1 MEKAYIGVT
10 GFTTLEDVTIM
21 NDALNG
27 TFGMYGVLM
36 SHTTLREKSQRGRYA
51 ALGDIANLMNK
62 MPANSLRTLHWCDS
76 HWRDRKDPWRSIE
89 IAIDSAKGEC
99 NAIQLNMEYP
109 PVKYFEDLKEK
120 HNLKT
125 IFQIENQMFEDDT
138 GKMEEKMR
146 PYAKFIDYVIIDQS
160 MGAGKPLNLKTSKA
174 VASRIHNLGA
184 RAVFAGGL
192 NAKRVADIGDL
203 IREFDA
209 SIDAEGQLMK
219 DYADE
224 LDHTKVKEYVT
235 AAISVMRK

>member
-1 MEKAYIGVT
+1 MGRGRYVGVT
-10 GFTTLEDVTIM
+10 GFTTLDDVAIM
-21 NDALNG
+21 TGTLNG
-27 TFGMYGVLM
+27 NFGMYGILM

-62 MPANSLRTLHWCDS
+62 MPETSLRTLHWCDS
-76 HWRDRKDPWRSIE
+76 RWHDRKDPWRSIE
-89 IAIDSAKGEC
+89 IAIDSTKGAC

-125 IFQIENQMFEDDT
+125 IFQIEAQMFEDPA
-138 GKMEEKMR
+138 KMREKMQ
-146 PYAKFIDYVIIDQS
+146 PYAKFMDYVIIDQS
-160 MGAGKPLNLKTSKA
+160 MGAGIPIDPKISKA
-174 VASRIHNLGA
+174 VAREVHSLNAGV
-184 RAVFAGGL
+184 VFAGGF

-219 DYADE
+219 DHVDE
-224 LDHTKVKEYVT
+224 LDHKKVKDYVS
-235 AAISVMRK
+235 AAISVMQK